1 MRTEDTETDKVKVRD
16 SEARVIRARK
26 TPVRLGA
33 RFTPQERQGL
43 TLLRDRYQQGRDQF
57 SKRELARLHFLRWL
71 YGSGQLE
78 S

>member
-1 MRTEDTETDKVKVRD
+1 MRTEDADTKKLKVRD
-16 SEARVIRARK
+16 SEARVVRARK
-26 TPVRLGA
+26 TPVRLGT

-57 SKRELARLHFLRWL
+57 SKRELARLRFLRWL
-71 YGSGQLE
+71 YGSGQIE